1 LLKGVRAAL
10 RMTEGMLGAYPR
22 EAYDVPVA
30 TADASIS
37 DAEQPAGLPYAPGER
52 LAPSGA
58 RYAPWWR
65 RVSAFVIDASA
76 VITAISAFAAPILV
90 LAGFRHTDV
99 SHREATW
106 LFVSLLVAT
115 IVGGLAYAIV
125 LEGRSGQTFG
135 KRAVG
140 VRVVA
145 EDGSRCGYGRAAN
158 RELLGRLLIGGFS
171 WLLVLPGMLSYLAAL
186 WDPQRQT
193 WHDKI
198 GETIVVRVER
208 ELVQPPA
215 SLTALERAPTLLV

>member
-1 LLKGVRAAL
+1 
-10 RMTEGMLGAYPR
+10 MTEGMLGAYPR
-22 EAYDVPVA
+22 EAYDVRVA

-37 DAEQPAGLPYAPGER
+37 DAEQPADMPYAPHER
-52 LAPSGA
+52 RGPDGA

-65 RVSAFVIDASA
+65 RASAFLIDVST
-76 VITAISAFAAPILV
+76 VLTAIITVSTPILV
-90 LAGFRHTDV
+90 LAGVHDSHISHTERV
-99 SHREATW
+99 WA
-106 LFVSLLVAT
+106 SLSVVLVT

-171 WLLVLPGMLSYLAAL
+171 WLLVLPGVLSYLAAL
-186 WDPQRQT
+186 WDPARQT

-208 ELVQPPA
+208 ELVTTPA
-215 SLTALERAPTLLV
+215 SLTVLERAPTLTA